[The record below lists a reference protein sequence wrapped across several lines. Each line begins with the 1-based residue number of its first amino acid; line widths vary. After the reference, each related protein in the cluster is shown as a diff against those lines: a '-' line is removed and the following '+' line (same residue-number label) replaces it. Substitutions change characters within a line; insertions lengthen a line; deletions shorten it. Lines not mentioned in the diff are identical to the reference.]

1 MAPRPRPTY
10 NHLMV
15 TRKLTRRELA
25 AAMAPA
31 APLAAQA
38 PASEDLSQR
47 AREQVRRN
55 AETLAKREVPMATEP
70 AFLFKA

>member
-1 MAPRPRPTY
+1 MAPRLRPTY

-25 AAMAPA
+25 ATMASA
-31 APLAAQA
+31 APLAAQY
-38 PASEDLSQR
+38 PPNEDLSQK

-55 AETLAKREVPMATEP
+55 ADQLAKREVPMATEP
-70 AFLFKA
+70 AFHFKA